1 MGVFA
6 DLFVIAF
13 MSPVVIWRRMFMFA
27 QGGRAAN
34 KEGRLA
40 VSEKLD
46 LAAKS
51 AASLASGGSWRS
63 VVRNYREKVQ
73 ANARRL

>member
-13 MSPVVIWRRMFMFA
+13 MSPVVIWRRMLMFA
-27 QGGRAAN
+27 RGGRTAS

-40 VSEKLD
+40 VTEKVD
-46 LAAKS
+46 LAARS
-51 AASLASGGSWRS
+51 AASLARGGSWRS
-63 VVRNYREKVQ
+63 VVRNYRDKVQ